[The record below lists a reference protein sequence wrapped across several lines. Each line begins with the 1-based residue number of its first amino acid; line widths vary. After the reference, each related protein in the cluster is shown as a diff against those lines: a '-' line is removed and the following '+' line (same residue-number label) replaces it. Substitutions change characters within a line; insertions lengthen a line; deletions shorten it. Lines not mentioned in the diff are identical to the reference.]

1 MTDNI
6 TDLLDRGFNREI
18 GFTITSWLEDN
29 AELQLQLTERLLN
42 RSDILHGGVVGT
54 LLDVSCGLAGCYCAV
69 DGNVRRAVTL
79 SLNTQFIASVDQG
92 IVTAKARRRAGGYR
106 IYFADAELFADD
118 GRLLASAQGTYQYVK
133 GSETLDG
140 MPMKSSS

>member
-1 MTDNI
+1 MTNNI

-18 GFTITSWLEDN
+18 GFAITSWREDN
-29 AELQLQLTERLLN
+29 AELQLQLTERVLN

-54 LLDVSCGLAGCYCAV
+54 LLDVCCGLAGCYCTV
-69 DGNVRRAVTL
+69 EGNVRRAVTL

-106 IYFADAELFADD
+106 IFFADAELFADD
-118 GRLLASAQGTYQYVK
+118 GSLLATAQGTYQYVK
-133 GSETLDG
+133 GSETLEG
-140 MPMKSSS
+140 MPMQSPN